1 MSDKVG
7 PWTFDRSEKYESRR
21 VKGGPLMTSD
31 LTDPA
36 KVERMKKRASVEALP
51 DVPPTPPARRRKPV
65 PSSVEHPTKEPS
77 ILEQLVEA
85 KRKAGK
91 LC

>member
-1 MSDKVG
+1 MSDRIG
-7 PWTFDRSEKYESRR
+7 PWRFDRSEKYEPKR
-21 VKGGPLMTSD
+21 VKGGPMFSSD
-31 LTDPA
+31 LGDLE
-36 KVERMKKRASVEALP
+36 KIQRMKKRAEIAAILDAAPV
-51 DVPPTPPARRRKPV
+51 RKRKPV